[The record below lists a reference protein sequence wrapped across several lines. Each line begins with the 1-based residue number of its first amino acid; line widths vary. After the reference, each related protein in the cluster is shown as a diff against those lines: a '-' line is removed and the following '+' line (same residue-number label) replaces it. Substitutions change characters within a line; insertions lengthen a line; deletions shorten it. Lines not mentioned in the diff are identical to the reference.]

1 MYPPCALLVAA
12 LSRWYVFSFVSSV
25 FSFFKFY
32 CDVFLSH
39 RIPVLLHQTPV
50 VRATAFWTPAAIG
63 FDSGS
68 SLAGRLSSSKQFSY
82 SAALH
87 RGRCSDVLGFII
99 MFHRDDDF
107 SSGVSFSIVPESFSD
122 LT

>member
-1 MYPPCALLVAA
+1 MNSSMELVKLL
-12 LSRWYVFSFVSSV
+12 LFWGGGLQFS
-25 FSFFKFY
+25 

-39 RIPVLLHQTPV
+39 RIPAFLHQTPV

-82 SAALH
+82 PAALH
-87 RGRCSDVLGFII
+87 RGRCSAVLGVVVLV
-99 MFHRDDDF
+99 HRDDDF
-107 SSGVSFSIVPESFSD
+107 SLGVSFSIVPESFSD